1 MGLWQILK
9 GEQPGLLKSVLH
21 YRNAGQFGEYLIDYA
36 LQSNGIEGERVVLIN
51 LYLPMKGKTTE
62 IDLLMLHEKGIFVI
76 ESKYYSGWIF
86 GSEDQLKWTQCF
98 RNGRKEHFYN
108 PVKQNRTHI
117 RALAEYLSMPEEAFS
132 SYVVFSERC
141 TLKKVP
147 QYFDGDITVCRR
159 HTMLRLM
166 RKRIKDAPVVYSHA
180 DIERLAGLLRPLTEV
195 TKEEKQQHIEDLKTK
210 CPFCGQPL
218 VMRNGRNGTFWG
230 CSSYPK
236 CRYTRPLD

>member
-9 GEQPGLLKSVLH
+9 GEQPGLLKSLLH

-36 LQSNGIEGERVVLIN
+36 LQSNGIEGERVVLTN

-147 QYFDGDITVCRR
+147 RYFDGDITVCHR
-159 HTMLRLM
+159 HTMLCLM

-180 DIERLAGLLRPLTEV
+180 DIERLSA
-195 TKEEKQQHIEDLKTK
+195 KTSW
-210 CPFCGQPL
+210 L
-218 VMRNGRNGTFWG
+218 A
-230 CSSYPK
+230 Y
-236 CRYTRPLD
+236 RYTELIGLSTVSMMFSRRVATGFSA